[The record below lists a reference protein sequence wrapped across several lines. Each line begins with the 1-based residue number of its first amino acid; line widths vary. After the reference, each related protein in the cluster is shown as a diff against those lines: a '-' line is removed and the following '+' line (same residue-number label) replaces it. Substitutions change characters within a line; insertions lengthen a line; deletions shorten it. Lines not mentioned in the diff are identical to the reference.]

1 MIING
6 DIDNE
11 DSFVSFTE
19 MKLDQ
24 IYKETFENLK
34 QLKDF
39 DEKSKKVLF
48 NEKIANERKE
58 KIKNLEMKSWEI
70 FNLLKKKMLEDP
82 NHFIFSLS

>member
-19 MKLDQ
+19 LKLDQ

-34 QLKDF
+34 QLKEF
-39 DEKSKKVLF
+39 DEKCKKVF
-48 NEKIANERKE
+48 FTEKITNERKE
-58 KIKNLEMKSWEI
+58 KIKNLEKKSWEI